1 MIWINGHEE
10 HRLSA
15 RDRAVQ
21 FGDGCFTTSMVKN
34 GQIFHLGAHLQRLQE
49 GCQRLLI
56 GQVNWLQL
64 EHEMRQLAQQQQE
77 AVLKVIIS
85 RGEGGR
91 GYSSAGC
98 GEATRILSL
107 LPYPQHYRTQR
118 STGVYLTLSPI
129 RLGRNP
135 LLAGIKHLNR
145 LEQVLIRAHLDQSD
159 ADEALVLDTE
169 GRVVECCAANLFWRK
184 GEQIFTPNLDEAG
197 VAGTM
202 RRYLLDE
209 MASADHACQVV
220 SAGIEAVLEADEVV
234 ICNALMPVLPVRQLD
249 HVTYRAR
256 MLFDLLYASCE
267 KMEA

>member
-1 MIWINGHEE
+1 MIWINGQEE
-10 HRLSA
+10 HSLSA

-21 FGDGCFTTSMVKN
+21 FGDGCFTTSAVQN
-34 GQIFHLGAHLQRLQE
+34 GRVLQLSAHLRRLQE

-56 GQVNWLQL
+56 DRVDWARL
-64 EHEMRQLAQQQQE
+64 EQEMRDCARQQQE

-91 GYSSAGC
+91 GYSGAGC
-98 GEATRILSL
+98 GEATRILAL
-107 LPYPQHYRTQR
+107 LPYPQHYRAQR
-118 STGVYLTLSPI
+118 EEGIRLTLSPI
-129 RLGRNP
+129 RLACSP

-184 GEQIFTPNLDEAG
+184 GEQVFTPSLHEAG
-197 VAGTM
+197 VEGTM
-202 RRYLLDE
+202 RRYLMTQME
-209 MASADHACQVV
+209 KSGPPCQVV
-220 SAGIEAVLEADEVV
+220 STGKEAVLEADEVV

-249 HVTYRAR
+249 HVTYHAR
-256 MLFDLLYASCE
+256 TLFDRLYASCE